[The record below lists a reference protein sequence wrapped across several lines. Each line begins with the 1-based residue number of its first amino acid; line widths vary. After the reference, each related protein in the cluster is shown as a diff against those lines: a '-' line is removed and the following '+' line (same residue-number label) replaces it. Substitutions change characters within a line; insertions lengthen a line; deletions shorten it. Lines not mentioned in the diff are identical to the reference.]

1 MSKKNNK
8 AQVIKKRLLSI
19 GLKISIVFLA
29 LLFLASIVI
38 SIPAVQTKIINKLS
52 DSTFDKINHNLDI
65 EYINIRWFDTILI
78 KGLLIYD
85 TKNKKM
91 VKADRVILDF
101 KLGELIT
108 KNSINFDKAI
118 FQGLSVQM
126 LRNAPEDQFNFNFFI
141 DQIKK
146 HILKKKP
153 GKKGREFVTDK
164 IVLTNSGF
172 KIHRDDKELITH
184 RFDQYHFTL
193 KELEAGLTDFMIK
206 PGMISFTVDDL
217 QCIDSA
223 TGLDIRELKTKF
235 VYTRQSMVFQNM
247 DFKAGKSSVT
257 QSMVFNY
264 LQPSSVKEFVDSVK
278 ITANVKKSIIHSDDL
293 AHFAPSLRKY
303 NEYYRLKGYVEG
315 PVNRFNAKN
324 ITLEFGRKSALKGY
338 LSMYGLPNFNETF
351 ISAKINSGKVYIDD
365 LKGYMTAETF
375 GNLEKFGVVNLNGRF
390 SGFPGDFVSMA
401 SFKTNIGDFDTDI
414 NLKIE
419 ESDRSKS
426 TYSGKLKTRN
436 FDLGTFLKD
445 TAVFQFLD
453 LNGSING
460 RGFARENA
468 RFDLVSTISRIG
480 IKGYDYQNIKTDAVL
495 AEQFFNGNLI
505 IDDPN
510 LQFNGHV
517 GINLNEEMEVIQME
531 AHLGKA
537 NLDVMKIT
545 DQPAFLSS
553 TMNVDMR
560 GLGLDDILG
569 DIFLDNTYFRYNDK
583 ELQVD
588 RLMLTSEKDSLSRT
602 LKIQSPVVDV
612 HIFGDFDYSAFF
624 QDLVDVYEEYGLIF
638 RNDSEEIKN
647 YYANQTKDYSDYYY
661 LDYDINLKDMNSVIN
676 LFLPEFYLSENTRL
690 YGGFTGGPTKLV
702 QLNSKIDALT
712 VDKFTFKKNSI
723 DINTTKNSDTT
734 LVYATYE
741 ILSESQQINGK
752 NSGKNLI
759 CEVDWDGNEVDF
771 LFNIE
776 QSNAPN
782 YVKTSGKIEFLP
794 DITNIKLRP
803 SELNLI
809 DKIWKISED
818 NFIAI
823 KTKQYDINNLS
834 IYHGD
839 QKITFNG
846 RIDEN
851 PDENLFISVINFD
864 VENLNPLIT
873 KRLDGVFNGFI
884 DIKDYFNQ
892 REINSRINVKDF
904 SINEF
909 PVGNIIAFSEFD
921 NLQNHFDVNLKIN
934 RNGVQT
940 VNVEGF
946 LKPSAKTDQYNLEAA
961 FTNTNLNLIEPFFEE
976 YISDVSGQLNG
987 ALTVSGKFG
996 SPVIHG
1002 SGTTEKGAFTIDYF
1016 KTHYAIDGQLVLNN
1030 NHMEF
1035 QNFTLTDNYGNKGNL
1050 KGTITHN
1057 GFRELEYDFEG
1068 DMEKLLVLNTTS
1080 KDNNSYYGTAFATG
1094 AYRIFGKEKIFNI
1107 SASGVS
1113 EKGTK
1118 FYIPLE
1124 GSSEVVREEFIN
1136 FISINDTIALE
1147 EEKEEKNK
1155 IKLSGI
1161 NLNLDLDITPD
1172 AYCEIIFDLTA
1183 GDIIRGRG
1191 NGKLNL
1197 QIDTKGDF
1205 NMFGDYEIEQ
1215 GGYNFTLY
1223 NIINKEFEIEPNSK
1237 ISWIGDPYEA
1247 ILDIRA
1253 NYRQLASIRPIFER
1267 LLSEEEIEGNPELNR
1282 KYPAKVLLDIKGNL
1296 LYPEIGFDIEVED
1309 YPKNATYG
1317 GISVETQM
1325 TAFKN
1330 KLATDE
1336 QELKRQV
1343 FSLIILKNFSPE
1355 NAFNVGGSV
1364 EKSVSEFISNQISYW
1379 VTQFDENLEVDV
1391 DLGSLDDEAFN
1402 TFQLRMS
1409 YSFLDGRLRVT
1420 RDGRFS
1426 DQTNGT
1432 NVSSV
1437 LGDWSV
1443 EYLLSQD
1450 GKLRAKIYNKTNY
1463 NTLNPNLKP
1472 TSTTAGFSIM
1482 HTQSFDEI
1490 KNIFKKTR
1498 RENRP
1503 EEIERS
1509 PENQSTEEGISQMS
1523 DPLEK
1528 F

>member
-1 MSKKNNK
+1 MSKKINK
-8 AQVIKKRLLSI
+8 AQVIKKQLLSI
-19 GLKISIVFLA
+19 GLKLSIAVLVV
-29 LLFLASIVI
+29 LFIASIVI
-38 SIPAVQTKIINKLS
+38 SIPAVQTKIINRIS
-52 DSTFDKINHNLDI
+52 DSAFDKINHNLDL

-108 KNSINFDKAI
+108 KSSINFDKAI

-126 LRNAPEDQFNFNFFI
+126 LRNAPEDQFNLNFFI
-141 DQIKK
+141 DEIKE
-146 HILKKKP
+146 HIIKKKP
-153 GKKGREFVTDK
+153 GAKGKDFVTDK
-164 IVLTNSGF
+164 IVITNSKF
-172 KIHRDDKELITH
+172 RIHREDKEIITH

-193 KELEAGLTDFMIK
+193 QELEANLTNFTIK
-206 PGMISFTVDDL
+206 PGNVSFTVDDL

-223 TGLDIRELKTKF
+223 TKMDVRELQTRF
-235 VYTRQSMVFQNM
+235 IYTRQSMVFQNM
-247 DFKAGKSSVT
+247 DFRLGKSSVS

-278 ITANVKKSIIHSDDL
+278 ITANVKKSIIYSKDL

-303 NEYYRLKGYVEG
+303 NEFYKLRGFIEG

-324 ITLEFGRKSALKGY
+324 ITLEFGRRSELKGY

-351 ISAKINSGKVYIDD
+351 INAKINSGQILIDD
-365 LKGYMTAETF
+365 LDGYMTPETF
-375 GNLEKFGVVNLNGRF
+375 ENLKKFGFIQLDGRY
-390 SGFPGDFVSMA
+390 SGFPGDFVSKG
-401 SFKTNIGDFDTDI
+401 SFKTNLGDFDTDI

-426 TYSGKLKTRN
+426 TYSGKLVTRN
-436 FDLGTFLKD
+436 FDLGSLLND
-445 TAVFQFLD
+445 TTVYQFLD
-453 LNGSING
+453 LDGSING

-468 RFDLVSTISRIG
+468 KFDLVSSISRIG
-480 IKGYDYQNIKTDAVL
+480 IKGYEYQNIKTDAVL

-510 LQFNGHV
+510 LQFNGNL
-517 GINLNEEMEVIQME
+517 GIDLNEDLEIIQME

-545 DQPAFLSS
+545 EKPAFLSS
-553 TMNVDMR
+553 TLNVDMR
-560 GLGLDDILG
+560 GLSLDEILG
-569 DIFLDNTYFRYNDK
+569 DIFLDDTYFLYNEK
-583 ELQVD
+583 ELKVD

-602 LKIQSPVVDV
+602 LKIKSPIADLY
-612 HIFGDFDYSAFF
+612 IFGDFNYSAFF
-624 QDLVDVYEEYGLIF
+624 QDLIDFYDEYRLIF
-638 RNDSEEIKN
+638 RNNSEEIN
-647 YYANQTKDYSDYYY
+647 AYYATQNKDFTDYYY
-661 LDYDINLKDMNSVIN
+661 LDYDINLKNINSVIN
-676 LFLPEFYLSENTRL
+676 LFVPDFYLSENTRL
-690 YGGFTGGPTKLV
+690 IGGFTGGPTKLV
-702 QLNSKIDALT
+702 QLDSRIDTLT
-712 VDKFTFKKNSI
+712 LKNFTFETSVV
-723 DINTTKNSDTT
+723 DINTTKSSDTT

-741 ILSESQQINGK
+741 INSKSQKFKDKRISE
-752 NSGKNLI
+752 NLNF
-759 CEVDWDGNEVDF
+759 ELDWDGNEFDF
-771 LFNIE
+771 LFNIA
-776 QSNAPN
+776 QSNSPN
-782 YVKTSGKIEFLP
+782 YIITSGNVEFLP
-794 DITNIKLRP
+794 DVTNIKLRP

-809 DKIWKISED
+809 DKIWRISE
-818 NFIAI
+818 NNLITLR
-823 KTKQYDINNLS
+823 TKQYDINNFSL
-834 IYHGD
+834 YHKD
-839 QKITFNG
+839 QKISFNG
-846 RIDEN
+846 KIAEN
-851 PDENLFISVINFD
+851 PDENLFISIINFD

-884 DIKDYFNQ
+884 DVKDYFNQ

-909 PVGNIIAFSEFD
+909 LVGNILAFSEFD
-921 NLQNHFDVNLKIN
+921 NSQNHFDVNLKIN
-934 RNGVQT
+934 RNEIQT
-940 VNVEGF
+940 VNIEGF
-946 LKPSAKTDQYNLEAA
+946 LKPSEEIDQYDLNAT
-961 FTNTNLNLIEPFFEE
+961 FTNTNLNLIEPFFED

-987 ALTVSGKFG
+987 QLTISGQFD
-996 SPVIHG
+996 SPVING
-1002 SGTTEKGAFTIDYF
+1002 SGMTDAGEFTIDYF
-1016 KTHYAIDGQLVLNN
+1016 KTHYDLDGELILDNN
-1030 NHMEF
+1030 YMDF
-1035 QNFTLTDNYGNKGNL
+1035 KNFTLTDNYGNKGNL
-1050 KGTITHN
+1050 RGRITHN
-1057 GFRELEYDFEG
+1057 GFRELEYDFNG
-1068 DMEKLLVLNTTS
+1068 DMQKFLVLNTTA
-1080 KDNNSYYGTAFATG
+1080 KDNDSYYGTAFATG
-1094 AYRIFGKEKIFNI
+1094 DYRIFGKEKVFNI
-1107 SASGVS
+1107 SAKGVS

-1124 GSSEVVREEFIN
+1124 GSSEVVKEEFIN
-1136 FISINDTIALE
+1136 FISIRDTVNLPE
-1147 EEKEEKNK
+1147 QQERNK
-1155 IKLSGI
+1155 VKLSGI

-1205 NMFGDYEIEQ
+1205 NMFGDYEIDE

-1223 NIINKEFEIEPNSK
+1223 NIINKEFEIEPGSK

-1253 NYRQLASIRPIFER
+1253 NYRQLASIKPIVAR
-1267 LLSEEEIEGNPELNR
+1267 LLTQDQIDANPELNR

-1296 LYPEIGFDIEVED
+1296 MYPEIEFDIEVDD

-1317 GISVETQM
+1317 GVSVETQM

-1379 VTQFDENLEVDV
+1379 VTQFDENLVVDV

-1420 RDGRFS
+1420 RDGGFT
-1426 DQTNGT
+1426 DQTTGA
-1432 NVSSV
+1432 NVASV

-1443 EYLLSQD
+1443 EYLLSSD

-1490 KNIFKKTR
+1490 KNIFKKNR
-1498 RENRP
+1498 KENRP
-1503 EEIERS
+1503 EEIKIS
-1509 PENQSTEEGISQMS
+1509 SENEPVEEGISQMTDS
-1523 DPLEK
+1523 LDK